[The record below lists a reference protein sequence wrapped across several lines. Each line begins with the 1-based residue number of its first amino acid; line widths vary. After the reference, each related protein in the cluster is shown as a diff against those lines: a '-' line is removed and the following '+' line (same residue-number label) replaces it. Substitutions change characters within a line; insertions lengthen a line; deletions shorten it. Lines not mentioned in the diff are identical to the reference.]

1 MKISVAK
8 IPEEGL
14 EYHFT
19 RQGDWLQECGADR
32 EGLPVVFY
40 PVEVSVSAKRSR
52 ETVYLEGKLAT
63 VIEAECCRCLEQARV
78 PLAVA
83 FVYTCVPAEDRFDE
97 EHELRAEDLDFVF
110 YTDDT
115 IDLDPI
121 VYEQIVLQI
130 PLKILCRDECKG
142 LCPRCGANL
151 NTTPC
156 QCGSGPADG
165 PFAVLKKLQ
174 I

>member
-1 MKISVAK
+1 MKITVAK

-19 RQGDWLQECGADR
+19 RKGEWLRECGADQ
-32 EGLPVVFY
+32 ESLPVVFH
-40 PVEVSVSAKRSR
+40 PVEVSLNAKRIQ
-52 ETVYLEGKLAT
+52 ETVYLEGNLET

-83 FVYTCVPAEDRFDE
+83 FAYTCVPAEDRFEE
-97 EHELRAEDLDFVF
+97 EHELRAEDLDFIF

-130 PLKILCRDECKG
+130 PLKILCGNECKG
-142 LCPRCGANL
+142 LCPRCGANR
-151 NTTPC
+151 NTMPC
-156 QCGSGPADG
+156 QCDREPADG